1 MKSILR
7 LIRRYVGILLLSCV
21 LLLALNFIVLA
32 VLVAGLTPNSHPWTT
47 AEEVANALQWTG
59 EAYILPRNR

>member
-21 LLLALNFIVLA
+21 LLLALNFIVLDRKS
-32 VLVAGLTPNSHPWTT
+32 VV
-47 AEEVANALQWTG
+47 
-59 EAYILPRNR
+59 